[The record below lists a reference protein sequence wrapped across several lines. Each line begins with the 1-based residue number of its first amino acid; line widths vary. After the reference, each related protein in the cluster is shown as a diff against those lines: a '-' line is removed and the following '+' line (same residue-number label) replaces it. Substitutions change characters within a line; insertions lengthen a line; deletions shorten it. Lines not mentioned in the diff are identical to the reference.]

1 MRKWHLI
8 ELHEQ
13 PWMPAY
19 LRRMTP
25 SFLTYILKKFSIYTP
40 CADLLA
46 ATIDKTKS
54 EKIVDFCSGT
64 GDNVLHLH
72 TLLHEKFNLSLKL
85 NLSDLFPD
93 PTIIKKINAN
103 ANNNGIYYHPN
114 SINVLQPSPKT
125 LGLRTLFT
133 SFHHFKPKQ
142 AKHILHCAVNN
153 NDPIA
158 IFEFTENRPF
168 RLLFD
173 LLTPFIVF
181 LTMPRLKVLGWKR
194 FLFTY
199 LIPIAPFMIAWDGFV
214 SNLRSYSTTELLN
227 IGKAVDK
234 QHYHWQSGK
243 IKSNLRFFNI
253 TYLIGLPK

>member
-46 ATIDKTKS
+46 STIYKTKS
-54 EKIVDFCSGT
+54 ESIVDFCSGA
-64 GDNVLHLH
+64 GGNVLHVH
-72 TLLHEKFNLSLKL
+72 TLLREEFNLPLKL

-93 PTIIKKINAN
+93 PNMIKKINTN
-103 ANNNGIYYHPN
+103 ASNNIYYQPM
-114 SINVLQPSPKT
+114 STNVLKPSPST

-142 AKHILHCAVNN
+142 AKHILNCAASN

-158 IFEFTENRPF
+158 IFEFTENRFF

-181 LTMPRLKVLGWKR
+181 LIMPMLKELGWKR

-199 LIPIAPFMIAWDGFV
+199 LIPITPFMIAWDGFV

-227 IGKAVDK
+227 ISNSVDK
-234 QHYHWQSGK
+234 PHYHWQSGK

-253 TYLIGLPK
+253 TYLIGSPK